1 MRRYLFLAVALLLGA
16 CSGAAAPTGRQAP
29 GTSPGDQP
37 SPVAIATPEEAAAR
51 VVALQPGLAGIEE
64 HDPDVI
70 GRCCFWQ
77 ATETAE
83 GFEVAFEVGWGD
95 CPAGCIERHRWVY
108 AVARDGSVE
117 LIAEQGDPV
126 PAGLPSASGDPAS
139 GGGGG
144 ILPGGSGIEG
154 TVTAGPTCPVVSAA
168 DPNCDD
174 RPIAGATVLVLDAT
188 GREVA
193 RVVTDADGRYAV
205 ALPAGPYV
213 VEPQPA
219 DGILRMAEPV
229 SVTVGDGF
237 VDVDLAYDTGIR

>member
-37 SPVAIATPEEAAAR
+37 SPVAIATPEEAA
-51 VVALQPGLAGIEE
+51 
-64 HDPDVI
+64 
-70 GRCCFWQ
+70 
-77 ATETAE
+77 
-83 GFEVAFEVGWGD
+83 
-95 CPAGCIERHRWVY
+95 
-108 AVARDGSVE
+108 
-117 LIAEQGDPV
+117 
-126 PAGLPSASGDPAS
+126 
-139 GGGGG
+139 
-144 ILPGGSGIEG
+144 
-154 TVTAGPTCPVVSAA
+154 
-168 DPNCDD
+168 
-174 RPIAGATVLVLDAT
+174 
-188 GREVA
+188 A